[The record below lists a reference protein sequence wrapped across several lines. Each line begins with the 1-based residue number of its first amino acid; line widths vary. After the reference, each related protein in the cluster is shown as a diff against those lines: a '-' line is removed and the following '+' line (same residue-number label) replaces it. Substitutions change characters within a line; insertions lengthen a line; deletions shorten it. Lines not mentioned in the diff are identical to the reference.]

1 MPSHRSFKQKI
12 GHYLFGT
19 RSIGIISIALFAMLH
34 LGSIPANADIP
45 TNSSVIHIEGNG
57 WGHGVGMSQYGAY
70 GRALT
75 TEEGG
80 GAQTAAAILAFYYPG
95 TNLTVVEMP
104 NDLRVHLFSGEGATF
119 TTSGP
124 VDLLD
129 ASGNPFVNIPA
140 ATVLTVSRTANAISV
155 TTPDNIDQ
163 CIEVAQPE
171 NIQHCST
178 GAISITLVE
187 GEPIQTEVVD
197 QFTNIGTS
205 GNSYQWGTLTIRER
219 DLEGD
224 GVFVLLEN
232 LPMEKYIYGLAEV
245 SPSWPAAALESQ
257 AVAGRSYA
265 LARINN
271 RRASESWSLPWD
283 LYSTINDQYYIG
295 YTHESA
301 TNASNWTTAVDLTAG
316 QVLLNGESPISA
328 YYSSSNGGHS
338 ESGAYVFCTA
348 ANHPCPDISYLPSQV
363 DSFDSIGNPFASW
376 ERDYTGEEVA
386 EWLANSSVG
395 AIGAIQGIY
404 VSNGFGTSGRTD
416 QADVTIVGTARTA
429 VTKGDN
435 FMAIVN
441 NGVSG
446 QGGGTGDQML
456 STLYSIEGMFGIGNQ
471 IDQDTPGFLSA
482 GWIGAEAGDRFGSVT
497 DTGDFDGD
505 GRIDLLIGVPD

>member
-219 DLEGD
+219 FRRRWGLRTSRESTYGKIYLWTRRGLAQLGQLQLSNRKQSLEG
-224 GVFVLLEN
+224 
-232 LPMEKYIYGLAEV
+232 
-245 SPSWPAAALESQ
+245 
-257 AVAGRSYA
+257 
-265 LARINN
+265 
-271 RRASESWSLPWD
+271 
-283 LYSTINDQYYIG
+283 
-295 YTHESA
+295 H
-301 TNASNWTTAVDLTAG
+301 
-316 QVLLNGESPISA
+316 
-328 YYSSSNGGHS
+328 
-338 ESGAYVFCTA
+338 
-348 ANHPCPDISYLPSQV
+348 
-363 DSFDSIGNPFASW
+363 
-376 ERDYTGEEVA
+376 
-386 EWLANSSVG
+386 
-395 AIGAIQGIY
+395 
-404 VSNGFGTSGRTD
+404 
-416 QADVTIVGTARTA
+416 
-429 VTKGDN
+429 
-435 FMAIVN
+435 
-441 NGVSG
+441 
-446 QGGGTGDQML
+446 
-456 STLYSIEGMFGIGNQ
+456 
-471 IDQDTPGFLSA
+471 TP
-482 GWIGAEAGDRFGSVT
+482 
-497 DTGDFDGD
+497 
-505 GRIDLLIGVPD
+505 